1 MTKLTCFE
9 KQSSWFL
16 RKAQG
21 KTVSAETPGKRDQGT
36 WSGQCRGGC
45 LVWEVYESSS
55 MGLVSL
61 GLWEVRNFRSFPSPL
76 AAPLQA
82 HTSCRSRLSL
92 SPNPGPCH
100 SLDSTRASCSPCV
113 CQGSKGEILCWTRV
127 SFVSPRA
134 HGKVPHVQV
143 GKSIGYL
150 IFQDVAYLL
159 RIPSLFSN

>member
-1 MTKLTCFE
+1 
-9 KQSSWFL
+9 
-16 RKAQG
+16 
-21 KTVSAETPGKRDQGT
+21 
-36 WSGQCRGGC
+36 
-45 LVWEVYESSS
+45 

-100 SLDSTRASCSPCV
+100 SLDSTRVSCSPCV

-127 SFVSPRA
+127 SFISPRA
-134 HGKVPHVQV
+134 CGKVPRVQV

-159 RIPSLFSN
+159 RIPSLFSNWVLNRKKSFLYMNSLKFSTSGCSAKTRLRIIHSFVRGVETR